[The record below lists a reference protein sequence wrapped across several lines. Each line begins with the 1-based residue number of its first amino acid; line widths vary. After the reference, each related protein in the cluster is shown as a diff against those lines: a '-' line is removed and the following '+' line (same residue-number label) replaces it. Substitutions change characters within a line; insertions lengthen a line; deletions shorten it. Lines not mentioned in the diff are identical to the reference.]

1 MEIETIER
9 LVTSSTKIDINTKR
23 RQREIVEARALYY
36 KLCKEYTF
44 STLSQIGKSVGKD
57 HATVLWGLQN
67 FDNWSSQNVGLKSNY
82 IRLKTK
88 IQTLL
93 DEQDLANESNEVFM
107 DKYLRVKEENL
118 NLVDMNKDLS
128 DRLISAEERLKEC
141 NKYA

>member
-1 MEIETIER
+1 MEIETIEK

-57 HATVLWGLQN
+57 HTTVLWGLQN
-67 FDNWSSQNVGLKSNY
+67 FDNWSSQNVGLRSNY

-93 DEQDLANESNEVFM
+93 DEQDLANEYN
-107 DKYLRVKEENL
+107 
-118 NLVDMNKDLS
+118 
-128 DRLISAEERLKEC
+128 
-141 NKYA
+141 

>member
-1 MEIETIER
+1 MERETIEK

-57 HATVLWGLQN
+57 HTTVLWGLQN
-67 FDNWSSQNVGLKSNY
+67 FDNWSSQNVGLRSNY

-118 NLVDMNKDLS
+118 NLVDINKDLS
-128 DRLISAEERLKEC
+128 DRLILAEEMLKEC